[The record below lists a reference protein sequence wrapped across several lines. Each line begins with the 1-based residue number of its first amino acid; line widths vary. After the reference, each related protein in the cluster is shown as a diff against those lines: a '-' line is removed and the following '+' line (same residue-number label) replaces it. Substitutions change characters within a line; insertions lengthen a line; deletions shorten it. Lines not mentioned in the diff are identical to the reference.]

1 MQVESLIRECV
12 AMKFLFGGKGGVG
25 KTTTAAAAALYF
37 SGLART
43 LIVSTDPAHSLSDIF
58 EMQIGGTETEIRQNL
73 FALEI
78 DPEAAIKSY
87 KEKIVQQFGETLQE
101 FHLNL
106 ESYLESIEHNP
117 GAYESAI
124 FDEFAKH
131 LLRDDYET
139 IVFDTAPTGSTLR
152 LIFMPEYLNSWIKFL
167 IQSRKGILKLREML
181 TREKDPVI
189 ETLYQMKDR
198 FEKIGR
204 LLTSEETKFMLVLN
218 PETLAFEETART
230 LGLLYHYNVPVNGL
244 VVNRVV
250 DDSFPY
256 KGYLKSQRNILKEL
270 QHKYEHIQQ
279 VQIPFLGD
287 EVKGLDRLGRLLPFL
302 EQLFH

>member
-1 MQVESLIRECV
+1 
-12 AMKFLFGGKGGVG
+12 MKFLFGGKGGVG

-58 EMQIGGTETEIRQNL
+58 EMRIGGTETEIRKNL

-78 DPEAAIKSY
+78 DPESAIKSY
-87 KEKIVQQFGETLQE
+87 KEKIVQQFGGTLQE

-131 LLRDDYET
+131 LLRNDFET

-189 ETLYQMKDR
+189 ETLYEMKDQ
-198 FEKIGR
+198 FEKIGH
-204 LLTSEETKFMLVLN
+204 LLTSTETEIVLVLN
-218 PETLAFEETART
+218 PETLAFEETSRT
-230 LGLLYHYNVPVNGL
+230 FRLLDHYHVPVKGL

-250 DDSFPY
+250 DDRFPY
-256 KGYLKSQRNILKEL
+256 AGYLKSQKRILEAL
-270 QHKYEHIQQ
+270 QNKYEPIPQ

-287 EVKGLDRLGRLLPFL
+287 EVKGLNRLANLVPFIQRLFN
-302 EQLFH
+302 